1 MMYLDFFNF
10 GGYGIFI
17 WTAFIFTFASCF
29 FLYIKIKIE
38 FTKHEK
44 MFVKNFK
51 TTQTRKIK
59 YLEKKEVLIGSS
71 IL

>member
-17 WTAFIFTFASCF
+17 WPAFIFTFVSCF

-44 MFVKNFK
+44 MFVNNFK
-51 TTQTRKIK
+51 TTQIRKIK
-59 YLEKKEVLIGSS
+59 SLEKKKVLVGSS